1 MHYKVTKSCSFGL
14 YYLLSNMMHR
24 LSPLCLL
31 LTSCSLIGASEKCDP
46 SFNNAY
52 YTGIEFALLDART
65 SRNLLDVRTGIYRP
79 DSVKIYS
86 ATREVLFG
94 GPVRGDGLVSF
105 SPLERE
111 SNRLPYGTDIQREYY
126 LRLTRTDQDTF
137 ALAFRFRKNDCGFAE
152 FERYTLRYNGKEVAS
167 GQGLTIPSLI
177 LYKR

>member
-1 MHYKVTKSCSFGL
+1 
-14 YYLLSNMMHR
+14 MMHR

-31 LTSCSLIGASEKCDP
+31 LTGCSLIGASEKCDP
-46 SFNNAY
+46 SFNNGY
-52 YTGIEFALLDART
+52 YAGIEFALLDART

-86 ATREVLFG
+86 AARDVLFE

-111 SNRLPYGTDIQREYY
+111 SGRLPYGTDLQRAYY

-137 ALAFRFRKNDCGFAE
+137 ALSFRLRKNDCGFAE
-152 FERYTLRYNGKEVAS
+152 FERYTLRYNGQEVAA
-167 GQGLTIPSLI
+167 GEGLTIPGLT
-177 LYKR
+177 LYKRN